1 MKKLLLLFV
10 ATLTLASCDS
20 NDDNTDYYY
29 DAVPTVSADV
39 PATMEID
46 QTYNITIDYSQP
58 TSCYSYATTNI
69 ESSIEETIDEDNPDE
84 EPTVTRIITFAI
96 INKIEVKSDNEC
108 EDLDQ
113 IAQTPVNFET
123 LETGSYI
130 FRFWAGTDED
140 GESIFLEYPV
150 QISE

>member
-20 NDDNTDYYY
+20 SDDDTDYYF

-39 PATMEID
+39 PATMVTD
-46 QTYNITIDYSQP
+46 QTYKITIDYNQP
-58 TSCYSYATTNI
+58 TTCYSYATTNI
-69 ESSIEETIDEDNPDE
+69 ESSVEETENEDNPDE
-84 EPTVTRIITFAI
+84 EPTVTKIITFAV
-96 INKIEVKSDNEC
+96 INKIEVKSGDEC
-108 EDLDQ
+108 EDLDV

-130 FRFWAGTDED
+130 FRFWAGLDDD